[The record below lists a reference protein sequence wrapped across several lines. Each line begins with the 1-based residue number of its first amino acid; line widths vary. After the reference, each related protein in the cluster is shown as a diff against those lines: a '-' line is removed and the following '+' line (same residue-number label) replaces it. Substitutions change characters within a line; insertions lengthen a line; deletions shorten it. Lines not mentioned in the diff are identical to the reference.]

1 MESDSSKFFV
11 KQQIILQV
19 LPKDRSTSTLIQ
31 TNESLFT
38 KAKEKNDSALQIDNY
53 MTSLMYA
60 NITTFINAF
69 LEMIQIC
76 IYIFI
81 YIYIYI

>member
-38 KAKEKNDSALQIDNY
+38 KVKEKNDSALQIDNY

-69 LEMIQIC
+69 LEMIHIC

-81 YIYIYI
+81 YI